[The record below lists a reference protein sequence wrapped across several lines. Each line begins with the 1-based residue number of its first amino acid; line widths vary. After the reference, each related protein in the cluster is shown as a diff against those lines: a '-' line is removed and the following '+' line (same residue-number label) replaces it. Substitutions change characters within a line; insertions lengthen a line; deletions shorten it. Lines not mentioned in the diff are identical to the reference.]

1 MLISCWSDVRDE
13 GDDGGGT
20 DCRDEFEMETSG
32 GVLDAARSNLF
43 CSFRSLLIRM
53 EVGLAES
60 P

>member
-1 MLISCWSDVRDE
+1 MRDE

-20 DCRDEFEMETSG
+20 DCRDEFEMETGG

-53 EVGLAES
+53 EVGLAGILS
-60 P
+60 T